1 MQFAKNIDL
10 YTKKLAIYLRAFARR
25 LAQLMNAI
33 NYKIQTFGK
42 IAKPEAGKT
51 GQLPSVGAA
60 PSPDFC
66 QGTNGKVVI

>member
-10 YTKKLAIYLRAFARR
+10 YTKEPAKFLRADASTMT
-25 LAQLMNAI
+25 QLMNAI

-42 IAKPEAGKT
+42 IAKQEAGKT
-51 GQLPSVGAA
+51 GQVLSVGAE
-60 PSPDFC
+60 PPPDYC